1 MSAQLERRGKCGRD
15 ISAILFAVRTRP
27 IVAIFLLCALGS
39 MTLTRAQQEQT
50 SPQPAASQEQ
60 SQQPAPQQPLAPQ
73 IVPPSAVR
81 SGPIVILDPAHGGA
95 DTGARGSGAI
105 MEKDIVLLYARV
117 VRVELE
123 RQGFRVL
130 MTRNDDSNP
139 SYDDRAAVANGH
151 RDALFISFHISST
164 GTPGIARAYY
174 YQFSGAAQ
182 LPAGSV
188 TPWEEAQLPFV
199 ETSRRYADVLAADLA
214 QHFSGSPAASLP
226 VAVRELRSVAA
237 PAVAVEISS
246 VSVSDPNTLNALAQP
261 LATSVVRSIL
271 AFRPAAPAGG
281 K

>member
-1 MSAQLERRGKCGRD
+1 MSARRGRRGKCARD
-15 ISAILFAVRTRP
+15 ISAILFAVQTRLL
-27 IVAIFLLCALGS
+27 VAIFLLCALGT
-39 MTLTRAQQEQT
+39 MTLTRAQQEQ
-50 SPQPAASQEQ
+50 SSLQPTGAQDQ
-60 SQQPAPQQPLAPQ
+60 SQQPAPPQPPAPQ

-95 DTGARGSGAI
+95 DTGARGPGAI

-164 GTPGIARAYY
+164 GTPGTARAYY
-174 YQFSGAAQ
+174 YQFSSAAPQ
-182 LPAGSV
+182 STGSV
-188 TPWEEAQLPFV
+188 TPWEEAQRPFADV
-199 ETSRRYADVLAADLA
+199 SRRYADVLGADLA
-214 QHFSGSPAASLP
+214 QHFSGSPAASIA

-246 VSVSDPNTLNALAQP
+246 VSVSDPNILNALAQP
-261 LATSVVRSIL
+261 LATSVARSIV

>member
-1 MSAQLERRGKCGRD
+1 MSARLRQRSKCARD
-15 ISAILFAVRTRP
+15 ISAILFAVRMRL
-27 IVAIFLLCALGS
+27 ILAIFLLCALGS
-39 MTLTRAQQEQT
+39 MRLTRAQQEQT
-50 SPQPAASQEQ
+50 PPHPGTTQEQ
-60 SQQPAPQQPLAPQ
+60 SQQLAPQQTPAPQ

-81 SGPIVILDPAHGGA
+81 SGPIIVLDPAHGGA
-95 DTGARGSGAI
+95 DTGARGPGAI

-139 SYDDRAAVANGH
+139 SYDDRAAVANGR

-164 GTPGIARAYY
+164 GAPGIARTYY
-174 YQFSGAAQ
+174 YQFSSAAQ
-182 LPAGSV
+182 QPAGSV
-188 TPWEEAQLPFV
+188 TPWEEAQRPFA
-199 ETSRRYADVLAADLA
+199 ETSRRYADVLGADLA
-214 QHFSGSPAASLP
+214 QHFGGSPAASLP

-246 VSVSDPNTLNALAQP
+246 VSVSEPNTLNALAQP
-261 LATSVVRSIL
+261 LATSVARSIL
-271 AFRPAAPAGG
+271 AFRPAVAAGE